1 MRMHLRAAWIALV
14 LVMMVTYG
22 GSAAPKNVILGVSLP
37 ASDNP
42 FFVRMRTGV
51 EEAVQRL
58 GVQARIIIAN
68 ENQAKQLSDVEDLIQ
83 SGVDA
88 LIFVPVDTEAAV
100 PLVEQAVAAKIPVI
114 DLNRRVNSDKYTIR
128 IGSDDVQVGAKIA
141 EFIVSK
147 LNGKGNIVML
157 RGQAG
162 ASVCIQREQGF
173 MSVIQKYP
181 GIKVLANMTCKH
193 QRAEGMRIMEDLLQ
207 AHPDIDAVYCIN
219 DEVAL
224 GALGAVEAAKRTGI
238 LITGIDANKDALA
251 AIRDKR
257 LALTVAQK
265 PTLMGRLGV
274 EYAMKIL
281 AGEKVPKEVVTD
293 VVLVTQENIDTVDL
307 SGN

>member
-1 MRMHLRAAWIALV
+1 MRKHLRLVMVFATLALV
-14 LVMMVTYG
+14 AVGVPS
-22 GSAAPKNVILGVSLP
+22 SAAKSTLIGVSLP

-51 EEAVQRL
+51 EEAAAQA
-58 GVQARIIIAN
+58 GVEVRILIAN

-83 SGVDA
+83 SRVDA
-88 LIFVPVDTEAAV
+88 LVFVPVDTQAAV

-114 DLNRRVNSDKYTIR
+114 DLNRRVNSDKYTVR

-141 EFIVSK
+141 QYIVDK
-147 LNGKGNIVML
+147 LGGRGNIVML

-173 MSVIQKYP
+173 MSVIEQYP
-181 GIKVLANMTCKH
+181 EIKILANMTSKH

-207 AHPDIDAVYCIN
+207 AHPKIDAIYCIN

-224 GALGAVEAAKRTGI
+224 GALGAVEAARRKGI
-238 LITGIDANKDALA
+238 LITGIDANKDAVA
-251 AIRDKR
+251 AVAEGR
-257 LALTVAQK
+257 LALTVGQK
-265 PTLMGRLGV
+265 PVLMGRLGI
-274 EYAMKIL
+274 EYALKIL
-281 AGEKVPKEVVTD
+281 AGESVPKEIVTD
-293 VVLVTQENIDTVDL
+293 VVMVTPENAAIVDL

>member
-1 MRMHLRAAWIALV
+1 MRKHSRLVMLLIALA
-14 LVMMVTYG
+14 LVTVGMP
-22 GSAAPKNVILGVSLP
+22 SNAAKSTVIGVSLP

-51 EEAVQRL
+51 EEAAAQA
-58 GVQARIIIAN
+58 GVEVRILIAN

-83 SGVDA
+83 SRVDA
-88 LIFVPVDTEAAV
+88 LVFVPVDTQAAV

-114 DLNRRVNSDKYTIR
+114 DLNRRVNSDKYTVR

-141 EFIVSK
+141 QYIVDR
-147 LNGKGNIVML
+147 LGGRGNVVML

-173 MSVIQKYP
+173 MSVIEQYP
-181 GIKVLANMTCKH
+181 KIKILANMTSKH

-207 AHPDIDAVYCIN
+207 AHPEIDAVYCIN

-224 GALGAVEAAKRTGI
+224 GALGAVESARRKGI
-238 LITGIDANKDALA
+238 LITGIDANKDAVA
-251 AIRDKR
+251 AVAEGR
-257 LALTVAQK
+257 LALTVGQK
-265 PTLMGRLGV
+265 PVLMGRLGI
-274 EYAMKIL
+274 EYALKIL
-281 AGEKVPKEVVTD
+281 AGESIPKEIVTD
-293 VVLVTQENIDTVDL
+293 VVMVTPENAATVDL